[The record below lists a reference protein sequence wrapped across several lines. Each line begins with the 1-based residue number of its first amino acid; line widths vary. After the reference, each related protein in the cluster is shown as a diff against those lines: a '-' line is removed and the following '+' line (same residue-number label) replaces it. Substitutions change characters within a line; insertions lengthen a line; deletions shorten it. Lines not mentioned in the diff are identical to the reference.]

1 MGICGVSIHR
11 VAAAPRY
18 HGLRDVGL
26 TEWNSVKFLY
36 LSYKAAVSRER
47 LPNVLG
53 QANGAVIAG
62 DIETFLNLSLRDHV

>member
-18 HGLRDVGL
+18 HRLRDVGL
-26 TEWNSVKFLY
+26 TERNSMKFLY
-36 LSYKAAVSRER
+36 LSYKAAVGRER

-62 DIETFLNLSLRDHV
+62 DIETFLK